1 MDVGLVNML
10 CTVRDK
16 TGAYVKDLSK
26 EDFVVLEDGRRQ
38 NITNFA
44 REVDTPLTV
53 ALLLDVSGSVMNIL
67 DLEKAAADKFFT
79 NVLRPGDR
87 AMLVGFAQYVLV
99 WRDLTSSR
107 ELLEQALMDR
117 AGPMDPLPEGP
128 PIHGGTLLRDAVKL
142 VSTQK
147 LIRLPGRKTI
157 VLITDGEDNGSRA
170 GLQDTIK
177 TAQQAEAVIYGIH
190 YEDAGASY
198 GTGKHVL
205 ELMSGPTGGR
215 TFHVDKK
222 MTLENAFAAI
232 EEEMR
237 NQYAVGYPLPDK
249 SGSGEFH
256 KVEVKV
262 VRPGLK
268 VQTRTG
274 YYAAR

>member
-1 MDVGLVNML
+1 
-10 CTVRDK
+10 
-16 TGAYVKDLSK
+16 
-26 EDFVVLEDGRRQ
+26 
-38 NITNFA
+38 
-44 REVDTPLTV
+44 
-53 ALLLDVSGSVMNIL
+53 
-67 DLEKAAADKFFT
+67 
-79 NVLRPGDR
+79 
-87 AMLVGFAQYVLV
+87 
-99 WRDLTSSR
+99 
-107 ELLEQALMDR
+107 
-117 AGPMDPLPEGP
+117 
-128 PIHGGTLLRDAVKL
+128 VKL

-147 LIRLPGRKTI
+147 LSRLPDRKTI

-170 GLQDTIK
+170 GFQDTIK
-177 TAQQAEAVIYGIH
+177 AAQEAEAVIYAIH

-237 NQYAVGYPLPDK
+237 NQYAVGYSLPDK

-268 VQTRTG
+268 VQTRSG
-274 YYAAR
+274 YYAVAR